1 MQRSRDTHCNIL
13 QFIDRCLNESTRKT
27 LVSRSRG
34 ISVASKEKEP
44 TRRTGSKVKL
54 TISDVSLDNGRSI
67 KTITSLNKSID
78 YSKRIDTDASPN
90 KRRKIGA
97 ISSLCLEDRI
107 SQLANKENIK
117 PSLNMMRKNRFR

>member
-1 MQRSRDTHCNIL
+1 M
-13 QFIDRCLNESTRKT
+13 
-27 LVSRSRG
+27 
-34 ISVASKEKEP
+34 ASKEKEP
-44 TRRTGSKVKL
+44 TRRTASKVKL
-54 TISDVSLDNGRSI
+54 TISEASLDNGRSI
-67 KTITSLNKSID
+67 KTIGSLNRSID
-78 YSKRIDTDASPN
+78 YSKRIDTDTSPN